1 MRSFF
6 QKRKDVLR
14 LTLLGFVFLF
24 SFALLSGVSSLSA
37 FAQGGKADKGTTKKH
52 EPGDAVAKKKET
64 KIKKRQGGSLFV
76 LEDIEIEGKVYKPQA
91 FHVINRKELNLEWDV
106 GDSRFRSSFLSEVV
120 SSIDSDVF

>member
-1 MRSFF
+1 MNSFF
-6 QKRKDVLR
+6 QKRKNVF
-14 LTLLGFVFLF
+14 GFVFLLCF
-24 SFALLSGVSSLSA
+24 VLLSGVSSRSA
-37 FAQGGKADKGTTKKH
+37 FAQGGKADRGDTKKH

-64 KIKKRQGGSLFV
+64 KIKKSQGGSLFV